1 MSDINWS
8 KIRTEYEHGA
18 SQRSLAKKHG
28 VAQPTISE
36 RAKKEQ
42 WQHSP
47 IIPLSEPIIY
57 SETDEFA
64 IVQKAINHLATFLE
78 NTDQMDLKDHKL
90 FADALSQYMKI
101 KLLAPAGEDFSAFD
115 MREFLAGCTDEELE
129 IVRPIIA
136 AVQARRSEK
145 ITPIKKIS

>member
-1 MSDINWS
+1 MTDWHN
-8 KIRTEYEHGA
+8 IRTEYETGA
-18 SQRSLAKKHG
+18 SQRSLAKKYG
-28 VAQPTISE
+28 IAQPTISE

-42 WQHSP
+42 WQRSP
-47 IIPLSEPIIY
+47 IIPLSEPITY
-57 SETDEFA
+57 SETDEFT
-64 IVQKAINHLATFLE
+64 IVQKAINHLATFLQ
-78 NTDQMDLKDHKL
+78 NDQVMDLKDHKL

-101 KLLAPAGEDFSAFD
+101 KLLTPAGEDFSAFD

-145 ITPIKKIS
+145 ITPIKKVG